1 MDGVVTPSQLNSY
14 VVTVFYSGYRQENMI
29 MLVRKQEREKI
40 II

>member
-1 MDGVVTPSQLNSY
+1 MDGVITPSQLNSY
-14 VVTVFYSGYRQENMI
+14 VVTVFYFDYRQENMI